1 MQLQDHCRNGSSKA
15 GGEAGVTLRE
25 LGTSARGCSPR
36 PHCSQATQHLC
47 LVLLVLRPGQ
57 QQQQQQPVLLLTPP
71 TISTQSGIPAS
82 HLDEQRAEAKC
93 QSSPVLGRRGQ
104 GVPLARRDSWSGSH
118 QVLCSLLKQTEG
130 GGLTLHVPWLCC
142 GVRTNCL

>member
-36 PHCSQATQHLC
+36 PRCSQATQHLC

-57 QQQQQQPVLLLTPP
+57 QQQPVLLLTLP

-104 GVPLARRDSWSGSH
+104 GVPLARDSWSGSH

-130 GGLTLHVPWLCC
+130 GGLTLYIPWLCSR
-142 GVRTNCL
+142 VRTNCL

>member
-57 QQQQQQPVLLLTPP
+57 QQQPVLLLTPP

-82 HLDEQRAEAKC
+82 HVDAQRAEAKC

-104 GVPLARRDSWSGSH
+104 GVPLARDSWSGSH

-130 GGLTLHVPWLCC
+130 GGLTLYIPWLCSR
-142 GVRTNCL
+142 VRTNCL